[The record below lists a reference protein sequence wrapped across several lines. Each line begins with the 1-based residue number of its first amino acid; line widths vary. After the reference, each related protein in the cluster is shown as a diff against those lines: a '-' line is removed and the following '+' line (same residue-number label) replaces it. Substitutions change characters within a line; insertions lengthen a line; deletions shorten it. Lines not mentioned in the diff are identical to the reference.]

1 MNIKKIESYP
11 YELKFKKPFITAKG
25 SYEYRNGF
33 IIKILS
39 DSYVGLGE
47 VSPLDGFNKE
57 SLQECY
63 YALEAVNQSVNDINS
78 IRKSELFE
86 LFRLHA
92 LSMPSLLFGLE
103 TAIFDIIS
111 QQAELPMNKYFNN
124 KSRNQIDLNGIHGHH
139 GEEDGFNI
147 IKVKLGYSNLYDD
160 IEKLEELTKIYG
172 KKIRFRIDVNG
183 KLDLVKA
190 IRFCKS
196 MENFNIDYIEQPLAP
211 NELEDLAELRLH
223 TKIKIAVDESLI
235 DTNSAYKL
243 IENQSADIFV
253 IKPMVIGS
261 YSDINKIIEI
271 ATNDNVE
278 CVITNMLDSAINRMA
293 CIHVALS
300 NNINRPCGI
309 SGDHLF
315 HSDIALTPPILNGKL
330 TLPNI
335 NGLGIILND

>member
-11 YELKFKKPFITAKG
+11 YKLKFKKPFITAKG

-33 IIKILS
+33 IVKIFS

-47 VSPLDGFNKE
+47 VSPLDKFHKE

-63 YALEAVNQSVNDINS
+63 YALEAINQSISDIGL
-78 IRKSELFE
+78 IKQEELFA

-103 TAIFDIIS
+103 TAVFDILS
-111 QQAELPMNKYFNN
+111 QQAELPMHKFFNS
-124 KSRNQIDLNGIHGHH
+124 KSKNEINLNGIHGFHSRY
-139 GEEDGFNI
+139 DRFDI
-147 IKVKLGYSNLYDD
+147 IKVKLGYNNLYDD
-160 IEKLEELTKIYG
+160 IEKLEELTKVYG
-172 KKIRFRIDVNG
+172 KKIKFRIDVNG

-196 MENFNIDYIEQPLAP
+196 MENFNIDYIEQPLGT

-223 TKIKIAVDESLI
+223 TKIKIAVDESLVDI
-235 DTNSAYKL
+235 ESAYEL
-243 IENQSADIFV
+243 IENQAADIFV

-261 YSDINKIIEI
+261 YTDINEIIKM
-271 ATNDNVE
+271 ATNDNIE

-293 CIHVALS
+293 CIHFALS
-300 NNINRPCGI
+300 NNITNECGI
-309 SGDHLF
+309 SADNLF
-315 HSDIALTPPILNGKL
+315 DSDLGKTPKIKNGELTISDSL
-330 TLPNI
+330 
-335 NGLGIILND
+335 GLGITIND